1 MAYVTQEDV
10 ILYVE
15 NITTFSAG
23 VDCQFRLI
31 VYKDHLNS
39 QMVLKNVDAITITIF
54 DGVGRRVLSY
64 EYPEIPG
71 KSSSLSI
78 GDALNNEQGFN

>member
-39 QMVLKNVDAITITIF
+39 QMVLKNV
-54 DGVGRRVLSY
+54 
-64 EYPEIPG
+64 EIV
-71 KSSSLSI
+71 I
-78 GDALNNEQGFN
+78 